1 LPTPIHQIFALK
13 FAGNIWKIH
22 YDEVSQVMVL
32 EIRNADIFQT
42 TFTAIQLPDFQVLW
56 QDFNLQEPWWAGVS
70 AVSGGM
76 MYVHF
81 FPDSQKPE
89 SREILAIDVYSRQ
102 SCWHSPIHQFY
113 RLDNQGLIAGK
124 WQANEWI
131 YELLDKKNGQ
141 LIQTNLIPKNEEN
154 LVNKAE
160 SIVLPHHYREQTAY
174 FNTIKQFFKEGLNIE
189 IAHSVDY
196 LEIHDYILIA
206 YFLQKNEEFQNN
218 LLILDTNAQIL
229 LHIIINQ
236 KSEGVASE
244 NFLLI
249 NHQLFFIKDKNEL
262 IAYQL

>member
-1 LPTPIHQIFALK
+1 LTNSIHQIFALK

-22 YDEVSQVMVL
+22 YDETSQVLIL

-42 TFTAIQLPDFQVLW
+42 TFTAIQLPDFEVLW

-70 AVSGGM
+70 AVSEGM
-76 MYVHF
+76 MYVYF

-89 SREILAIDVYSRQ
+89 SREILAIDIYTRQ

-113 RLDNQGLIAGK
+113 QLDNQGLIAGK
-124 WQANEWI
+124 WQGNEWI

-141 LIQTNLIPKNEEN
+141 LIEANLPIKNEEN
-154 LVNKAE
+154 LEKSLN
-160 SIVLPHHYREQTAY
+160 SIVLPQHYPAQTPY
-174 FNTIKQFFKEGLNIE
+174 FDTIKQFFTEGLNIE
-189 IAHSVDY
+189 IINSVDY
-196 LEIHDYILIA
+196 LEITDYILIA

-229 LHIIINQ
+229 LHTTMNH
-236 KSEGVASE
+236 KSEGKASE
-244 NFLLI
+244 SFLLI
-249 NHQLFFIKDKNEL
+249 NHQLFFIKDKSEL